1 MTHARQ
7 MLGSLLA
14 GLALV
19 AAVVLLV
26 AWRIGPDG
34 VASEG
39 REEVLEERADAG
51 EDEARDERGDR
62 GGRGRGRG
70 GRER

>member
-1 MTHARQ
+1 MTDPEKRQ

-14 GLALV
+14 ALALV

-34 VASEG
+34 VASRA
-39 REEVLEERADAG
+39 REEALEERAEEAEDA
-51 EDEARDERGDR
+51 DDR
-62 GGRGRGRG
+62 SGRRGRGRGRD
-70 GRER
+70 